1 MYFAGISGSMVLS
14 DSVIIDSAVSRF
26 ETADNEDEMWV
37 RLIDELYANGGEPN
51 PGYPNVR

>member
-1 MYFAGISGSMVLS
+1 MVLS